1 MGRAWRLAVV
11 VTAALVVAVPA
22 SAMTDG
28 GVGLSLE
35 WPAQGVGTRGFGY
48 DPTMG
53 ESHPGIDI
61 GTLSSLDVRAAA
73 SGVVAAV
80 GYAPGFEGYG
90 NVVLV
95 DLGFGLQVLYA
106 HLSSVRVAAGDWV
119 WAGELLGQAGA
130 PATAPAP
137 TCTSSCG
144 TTGSPSTRR
153 RCCRSR
159 GEAAS
164 PRSPG

>member
-35 WPAQGVGTRGFGY
+35 WPAQGVVTRGFGY

-95 DLGFGLQVLYA
+95 DLGFGLQALYA

-119 WAGELLGQAGA
+119 WAGELLGQAG
-130 PATAPAP
+130 
-137 TCTSSCG
+137 CTGYCTG
-144 TTGSPSTRR
+144 THLHFELRDDGVAFDPSPLLPVA
-153 RCCRSR
+153 